1 MSLTQIEYPLL
12 QTTYRDKYTDVE
24 MAYSISNHR
33 NGVYPSESSGRGR
46 TFQVNPGSHKRV
58 LNFALAT
65 DRASRVIFP
74 LAFFIFNVIY
84 WVTYVW
90 LWLAWTCHVANQIP
104 PLQWR
109 HNQRY
114 GVINHRHLDCLL
126 SSLFR
131 RTSKKT
137 PKLRVAG
144 LYDGESA
151 GGRWI
156 PLTKATNAEMFPF
169 DDVIM
174 LSRFLGAAFTIR

>member
-74 LAFFIFNVIY
+74 LAFFIFNVVY

-90 LWLAWTCHVANQIP
+90 LWLAWSLPRCQSNSSITVTSQSA
-104 PLQWR
+104 LWR
-109 HNQRY
+109 HKSPAP
-114 GVINHRHLDCLL
+114 G
-126 SSLFR
+126 LFAQLFVQAHI
-131 RTSKKT
+131 K
-137 PKLRVAG
+137 
-144 LYDGESA
+144 EN
-151 GGRWI
+151 
-156 PLTKATNAEMFPF
+156 TKASHRWP
-169 DDVIM
+169 
-174 LSRFLGAAFTIR
+174 LWWGIRRWQVDSPHKGH